1 MVLSLNDGP
10 VECSKV
16 CDSTLKLGHANV
28 YFLLQKL
35 TLNSQMLLCNTF
47 PGTMSEKGGMVGG
60 VNCKSGMI
68 YGKFVLLQNAY
79 LSADLSLAEVVV
91 YGTREGMSMD
101 THTHWTL
108 TLYFSVSCTDF
119 EIYL

>member
-1 MVLSLNDGP
+1 
-10 VECSKV
+10 
-16 CDSTLKLGHANV
+16 
-28 YFLLQKL
+28 
-35 TLNSQMLLCNTF
+35 MLLCNTF

-91 YGTREGMSMD
+91 YGTREGREGKAADMSSVQAFGR
-101 THTHWTL
+101 HCVLRFLFLFL
-108 TLYFSVSCTDF
+108 TEEAYSHGTTPDKEVWPSPFKCQPAP
-119 EIYL
+119 I

>member
-10 VECSKV
+10 VECSKADPFESV
-16 CDSTLKLGHANV
+16 RLKLGHTNV

-91 YGTREGMSMD
+91 YGTREGKAADMSSIQCV
-101 THTHWTL
+101 
-108 TLYFSVSCTDF
+108 SVNDRLHKPSA
-119 EIYL
+119 

>member
-1 MVLSLNDGP
+1 
-10 VECSKV
+10 
-16 CDSTLKLGHANV
+16 
-28 YFLLQKL
+28 
-35 TLNSQMLLCNTF
+35 MLLCNTF

-91 YGTREGMSMD
+91 YGTREGKAADMSSVQCVD
-101 THTHWTL
+101 FTRTFQTNAKCNNIHTVQKLRVISNKPPST
-108 TLYFSVSCTDF
+108 FDSCLS
-119 EIYL
+119 IYGIDSYIKSIK